1 MVDSLSQALTT
12 DDFCLSNL
20 PEEPPSPSLNSS
32 YFPNKVYGPLWSGAQ
47 TQTDA
52 GRGCVSALAA
62 KGKVRKEPRK
72 GARSGGGGWL
82 IGYLWVC
89 VCNDGWVAVGSCAG
103 TRTSFALF
111 LIPPSS
117 SSVSP
122 A

>member
-12 DDFCLSNL
+12 DDFGLSNL

-72 GARSGGGGWL
+72 GARSGGGGRL
-82 IGYLWVC
+82 IGYLWVG
-89 VCNDGWVAVGSCAG
+89 VCNDGWLLAATQAPEQAS
-103 TRTSFALF
+103 RYS
-111 LIPPSS
+111 
-117 SSVSP
+117 
-122 A
+122 